1 MSSSYLIRKTN
12 MYYAEMCIPK
22 GVAQL
27 FNKAKFCQTLKT
39 NSLDEAEIRK
49 LPYIAHW
56 KSLIMAANRGASSS
70 GHFDFDQE
78 LETVQALIKEFGSG

>member
-1 MSSSYLIRKTN
+1 
-12 MYYAEMCIPK
+12 MYYAEMRIPK
-22 GVAQL
+22 GVSYL

-56 KSLIMAANRGASSS
+56 KSSIRVTKQRASFL

-78 LETVQALIKEFGSG
+78 LETAQSLVKQFGSGQ